1 MARALGSFVLVVLAS
16 AAACGPPQRES
27 AVLVALVPPPVAPV
41 HVPTTVPLVAER
53 VAPEPELAP
62 TDVASGSGEVN
73 AHAPL
78 IGPIL
83 TATKGTVL
91 VFHVWASWC
100 YPCKRAMPELESLYV
115 KYKTKGLSVVGLSV
129 DEDENDAQGFLKA
142 VGATFPIVRNS
153 SLIAK
158 WKPTVMPTTYVVDR
172 EGIVRFVHGGFHD
185 DDTKR
190 VEAEVKSLL

>member
-1 MARALGSFVLVVLAS
+1 MVSRACAMFAARRTGETKVARALGSFVLVVLAS

-115 KYKTKGLSVVGLSV
+115 KYKTKRRLGLRDPRATGCVASSAARGRRRSCTRAPFSVRMHRT
-129 DEDENDAQGFLKA
+129 
-142 VGATFPIVRNS
+142 ATDRDSRQRRKSP
-153 SLIAK
+153 
-158 WKPTVMPTTYVVDR
+158 PT
-172 EGIVRFVHGGFHD
+172 F
-185 DDTKR
+185 
-190 VEAEVKSLL
+190 A